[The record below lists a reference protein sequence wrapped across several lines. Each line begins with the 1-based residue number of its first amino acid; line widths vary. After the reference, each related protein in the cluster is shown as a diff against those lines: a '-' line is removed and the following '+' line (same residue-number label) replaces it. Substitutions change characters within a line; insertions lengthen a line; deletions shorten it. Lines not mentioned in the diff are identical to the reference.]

1 MCLQKNG
8 LVYFDTMHLFTDGEI
23 AIIRV
28 HNNSMNN
35 QMEYTLVMIVDFAAY
50 PTYQMSFSDH
60 RMSLVTK
67 SIAVSAFWMLH
78 ITVSSH
84 CVPWSPKC
92 DSRKFENRITKTF
105 VKRRRNLQARNNLD
119 PCTKIKQIDLLML
132 TIHCELLTPYW
143 DIYLSRHCLR

>member
-1 MCLQKNG
+1 MYLQKNG

-50 PTYQMSFSDH
+50 PNYQMSFSDH

-67 SIAVSAFWMLH
+67 SIAVSAFRKLH
-78 ITVSSH
+78 ITMCSMKSKM
-84 CVPWSPKC
+84 W
-92 DSRKFENRITKTF
+92 
-105 VKRRRNLQARNNLD
+105 
-119 PCTKIKQIDLLML
+119 
-132 TIHCELLTPYW
+132 
-143 DIYLSRHCLR
+143 